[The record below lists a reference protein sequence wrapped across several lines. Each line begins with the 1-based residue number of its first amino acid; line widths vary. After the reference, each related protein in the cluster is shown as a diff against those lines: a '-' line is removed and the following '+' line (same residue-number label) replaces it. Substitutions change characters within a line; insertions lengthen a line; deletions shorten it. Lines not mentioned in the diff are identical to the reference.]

1 MAGLNRVTIIGNLG
15 KDPEVRYT
23 QSGTAVC
30 NMRMGVTERRKEG
43 ETWQDHTEW
52 FTVICFGKTAE
63 NAGRF
68 LKKGRQVFV
77 EGRLQTRQWQDKENQ
92 TRYTTEVVANQIL
105 FLGGKDAGME
115 SGGFSAGS
123 GSGASSGASSSP
135 GAFASGS
142 PSEFDPS
149 SFAQEEDI
157 PF

>member
-30 NMRMGVTERRKEG
+30 NLRIGATERRKEG
-43 ETWQDHTEW
+43 DTWQDHTEW
-52 FTVICFGKTAE
+52 FTIICFGKTAE

-92 TRYTTEVVANQIL
+92 TRYTTEVVANQLI
-105 FLGGKDAGME
+105 FLGGKEGGAE
-115 SGGFSAGS
+115 SSGGAMGGGFTGGAGS
-123 GSGASSGASSSP
+123 GSS
-135 GAFASGS
+135 AFAASGS
-142 PSEFDPS
+142 ASEFDPS

>member
-1 MAGLNRVTIIGNLG
+1 MAGLNKVTIIGNLG

-30 NMRMGVTERRKEG
+30 NLRIGATERRKEG
-43 ETWQDHTEW
+43 DTWQDHTEW
-52 FTVICFGKTAE
+52 FTAICFGKTAE

-77 EGRLQTRQWQDKENQ
+77 EGRLQTRTWQDKENQ
-92 TRYTTEVVANQIL
+92 TRYTTEVVVNQII
-105 FLGGKDAGME
+105 FLGGGREAGAENGDAAGFTPRAN
-115 SGGFSAGS
+115 GG
-123 GSGASSGASSSP
+123 GAS
-135 GAFASGS
+135 AFAGS

-149 SFAQEEDI
+149 SGFMQEEDI

>member
-1 MAGLNRVTIIGNLG
+1 MAGLNKVTIIGNLG

-30 NMRMGVTERRKEG
+30 NLRIGATERRKEG
-43 ETWQDHTEW
+43 DNWKDHTEW
-52 FTVICFGKTAE
+52 FTAICFGKTAE

-77 EGRLQTRQWQDKENQ
+77 DGRLQTRTWQDKENQ
-92 TRYTTEVVANQIL
+92 TRYTTEVVANQII
-105 FLGGKDAGME
+105 FLGGGREAGTD
-115 SGGFSAGS
+115 SVAGGEF
-123 GSGASSGASSSP
+123 GASSLGTS
-135 GAFASGS
+135 AFAASTP

-149 SFAQEEDI
+149 SGFMQEEDI

>member
-1 MAGLNRVTIIGNLG
+1 MAGLNKVTIIGNLG

-30 NMRMGVTERRKEG
+30 NLRIGATERRKDG
-43 ETWQDHTEW
+43 DNWQDHTEW
-52 FTVICFGKTAE
+52 FTVISFGKTAE

-77 EGRLQTRQWQDKENQ
+77 EGRLQTRTWQDKENQ

-105 FLGGKDAGME
+105 FLGGGRDAEAGAPGF
-115 SGGFSAGS
+115 GGGAGA
-123 GSGASSGASSSP
+123 GAST
-135 GAFASGS
+135 AFAASG

-149 SFAQEEDI
+149 SGFMQEEDI

>member
-15 KDPEVRYT
+15 KDPEVRYS
-23 QSGTAVC
+23 QSGTAVA
-30 NMRMGVTERRKEG
+30 NMRLGATERRKDG
-43 ETWQDHTEW
+43 DSWQDHTEW

-92 TRYTTEVVANQIL
+92 TRYTTEVVANQLI
-105 FLGGKDAGME
+105 FLGGGKEGGAE
-115 SGGFSAGS
+115 SGGFAAGS
-123 GSGASSGASSSP
+123 QTGSS
-135 GAFASGS
+135 AFAPSS